1 MSFLDYRDEFPVLA
15 APAAENGRGES
26 GIKNLLTKHKT
37 WTMYWELTDAERP
50 GERAT
55 KLKYDFFERDQ
66 KLMARMIVEYGGC
79 EFEVPL
85 RADGIELRY
94 CSLPGEPSLTFD
106 ANDAEYPFKERNNPR
121 KLWLTPHYHEPS
133 GPGRWTL
140 RRDATYTRVFE
151 LEK

>member
-1 MSFLDYRDEFPVLA
+1 MRVIFWIIVTIFPVLA

-94 CSLPGEPSLTFD
+94 CSLPGEPGPC
-106 ANDAEYPFKERNNPR
+106 AEMLPTRASSSWKSKKSE
-121 KLWLTPHYHEPS
+121 LTPH
-133 GPGRWTL
+133 
-140 RRDATYTRVFE
+140 
-151 LEK
+151 